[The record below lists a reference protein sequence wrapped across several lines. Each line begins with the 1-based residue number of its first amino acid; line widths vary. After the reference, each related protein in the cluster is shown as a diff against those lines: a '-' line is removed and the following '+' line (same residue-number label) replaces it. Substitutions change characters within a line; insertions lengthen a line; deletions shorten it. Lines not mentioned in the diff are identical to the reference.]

1 MILAFGTYDAARHP
15 RVETIID
22 GLRSHGEHV
31 EECNVPLGFSTA
43 DRVRMLKQPWRL
55 PTLAIRLVSCWIR
68 LVLASTK
75 MRRSTP
81 PTSILVGY
89 MGHFDVLLA
98 RLLFPRTPIVLDHL
112 ISASGTAQD
121 RGTGAGLRT
130 KVLSLLDRAATRCA
144 NVVVVD
150 TEEHRALLPDSGKGI
165 AIPVGAG
172 RAWLDARLNTPRRT
186 QNGTLRVV
194 FYGLFTP
201 LQGAA
206 TMAAGIRDAVARGA
220 SLDVTIVGSG
230 QDHAEAYAIL
240 AGTPGVSWLDWVEPA
255 QLPALVAE
263 NDVCLGIFGDT
274 PKALRVVPN
283 KVYQGLAAGCV
294 VVTSDTAPQR
304 RMVGDFVEL
313 VDPADPEALGSRLVM
328 LASSPAYLAAAAAKA
343 ALGSNRFGSSAVVEP
358 LRSLLVDLR
367 TTRGSR

>member
-15 RVETIID
+15 RVGTIID

-55 PTLAIRLVSCWIR
+55 PALAVRLFSCWTR
-68 LVLASTK
+68 LTLASTK
-75 MRRSTP
+75 IRRSTP
-81 PTSILVGY
+81 PDSLLVGY

-112 ISASGTAQD
+112 IFAGGTAQD
-121 RGTGAGLRT
+121 RGTSVGIRT
-130 KVLSLLDRAATRCA
+130 KVLGLLDRVATWCA
-144 NVVVVD
+144 DIAVVD
-150 TEEHRALLPDSGKGI
+150 TEEHRMLLSDADKGVVV
-165 AIPVGAG
+165 PVGAG
-172 RAWLDARLNTPRRT
+172 REWSQARLAAPRRS
-186 QNGTLRVV
+186 QDDTLRVV

-201 LQGAA
+201 LQGAS
-206 TMAAGIRDAVARGA
+206 TMAAGIRDAVSRGA
-220 SLDVTIVGSG
+220 SMKVTIVGSG

-255 QLPALVAE
+255 HLPAVVAE

-294 VVTSDTAPQR
+294 VVTSDTPPQR
-304 RMVGDFVEL
+304 RMVGEYVEL
-313 VDPADPEALGSRLVM
+313 VDPADPQALGAH
-328 LASSPAYLAAAAAKA
+328 LALLAADPALLAAARAKA
-343 ALGSNRFGSSAVVEP
+343 AAGADRFDRSAVVEP
-358 LRSLLVDLR
+358 LRRALIDLR
-367 TTRGSR
+367 ATKGNR